1 MHSAILYV
9 LAGEPD
15 REELPS
21 TLDGWPAADI
31 EATAYLDGRR
41 IHHGTVAGRVEVE
54 QRVPVIGEDFITD
67 EREPVTEKVMA
78 DVYADLETGWGG
90 ISTSAAEDVFVDY
103 LAATAGVIP
112 EAAVLDLVGFAE
124 SLSEDATVNGVVYSQ
139 SIEDGHD
146 RDAAGAQWHQ
156 DADRHSL
163 PTEGFSALA
172 VTYEW
177 DGSYVDAMLAA
188 SGYVALYKDWPA
200 DQWARW
206 VADEIEPYLE
216 QDRDE
221 QEVLG

>member
-78 DVYADLETGWGG
+78 DVYADLEAGWGG

-177 DGSYVDAMLAA
+177 DGSYVNAMLAA